1 MQPLNY
7 LSRAEK
13 LRMMDA
19 LWDDLTHDVEPFQSP
34 AWHEDVLKET
44 QQRVANDEVEVLDW
58 EKAKELL
65 RKQLK

>member
-1 MQPLNY
+1 MQSLNH
-7 LSRAEK
+7 LSKAEK

-34 AWHEDVLKET
+34 AWHEGVLKET
-44 QQRVANDEVEVLDW
+44 QQRVANGEVEMLDW

-65 RKQLK
+65 RNQLK